1 MTETVLDVANLWLHR
16 CELEGLERATLRSY
30 RQHVRIYIGPK
41 LGEVPVVDLTMP
53 MVRALIDDML
63 TNSTKAMAKKILGTT
78 RAILNEAQGRGLV
91 AMNVAREVKLR
102 NSRRHE
108 AEKTIPTKQE
118 IRTLLQKC
126 PEKYRPMLL
135 TAIFAGL
142 RSSEMRGLRWMNVDF
157 EKDVIRIR
165 QRADRWGV
173 LSSPKSRAGRRDI
186 AMAPLVSA
194 ALREWKLRCPK
205 GELDLVFP
213 NGAGNVEGHANLF
226 HRFFKPLMIDC
237 EIVNEEGKPRFS
249 FHAIRHAT
257 ASLFIEQ
264 GWTPKKIQMLMG
276 HSTIQMTFDCYGHLF
291 EDSAGD
297 LERMAKVQRDLLAA

>member
-1 MTETVLDVANLWLHR
+1 MSETVLDVANLWLRR

-41 LGEVPVVDLTMP
+41 LGHIPVAQLTMP

-63 TNSTKAMAKKILGTT
+63 ATATKPMAKKVLGTC
-78 RAILNEAQGRGLV
+78 RSILNEGQARGLV
-91 AMNVAREVKLR
+91 SANVAREVRLR

-108 AEKTIPTKQE
+108 AEKVIPTKAE
-118 IRTLLQKC
+118 IRLLIEKA
-126 PEKYRPMLL
+126 PERYRPVLL

-142 RSSEMRGLRWMNVDF
+142 RSSEIRGLKWSNVDF
-157 EKDVIRIR
+157 DRGIIRVR

-186 AMAPLVSA
+186 AMAPTVA
-194 ALREWKLRCPK
+194 TVLREWKLRCPK

-213 NGAGNVEGHANLF
+213 NGIGNVESHSNLYN
-226 HRFFKPLMIDC
+226 RFYRPLMIEC
-237 EIVNEEGKPRFS
+237 GIVGEDGTPRFS
-249 FHAIRHAT
+249 IHALRHAT

-264 GWTPKKIQMLMG
+264 GWSPKKIQTLMG
-276 HSTIQMTFDCYGHLF
+276 HSTIQMTFDVYGHLF
-291 EDSAGD
+291 DDTSGD
-297 LERMAKVQRDLLAA
+297 LERMAKVERDLLAA

>member
-1 MTETVLDVANLWLHR
+1 MTETVLDIANLWLRR

-41 LGEVPVVDLTMP
+41 LGHVPVAQLTMP
-53 MVRALIDDML
+53 MVRELIDDML
-63 TNSTKAMAKKILGTT
+63 MGGSKAMAKKILGTT

-91 AMNVAREVKLR
+91 AMNVAREVRLR

-118 IRTLLQKC
+118 IRTLIDKC
-126 PEKYRPMLL
+126 PDKYRPMLL

-157 EKDVIRIR
+157 DKDVIRIR

-186 AMAPLVSA
+186 
-194 ALREWKLRCPK
+194 
-205 GELDLVFP
+205 
-213 NGAGNVEGHANLF
+213 
-226 HRFFKPLMIDC
+226 
-237 EIVNEEGKPRFS
+237 
-249 FHAIRHAT
+249 
-257 ASLFIEQ
+257 
-264 GWTPKKIQMLMG
+264 
-276 HSTIQMTFDCYGHLF
+276 
-291 EDSAGD
+291 
-297 LERMAKVQRDLLAA
+297 